1 MSDPISTDSD
11 LAEPIVEVKH
21 LTKHFE
27 LSSRQY
33 GLKNILLHLPQYI
46 HDRRKRNIFTALDD
60 MTFSVRRGE
69 RVGLVGP
76 NGCGKTTLLS
86 VIGGVYRDFEGEVNV
101 RGRVSMMLA
110 LGAGMHPDL
119 SGRENIVLNGVLQ
132 GKTRDEMNALMN
144 DIIAFADIGQF
155 IDAPV
160 YTYSSGMKARLGFG
174 VATAIKPDILL
185 VDEVMAVGDAD
196 FASKC
201 RVRIDGLLARGTTLF
216 LVSHNMN
223 DIRTYCRRVIM
234 IEHGRII
241 EDKETPLYG
250 PVAKKKGSG
259 TDPEIL
265 FGKPVYFRTGSGEGN
280 LFFHEGL
287 SHPEPRGTWTLG
299 RKAVMVLQTTSTA
312 PRLHIQLD
320 CHFFHHPQPVK
331 LSVNGNVAFDGIC
344 GKTGFGF
351 SFCNPGPRKDIRIL
365 FDFPGADSP
374 DSYGISRDRRVLAL
388 FLKSLVVS
396 EENGGS
402 RV

>member
-1 MSDPISTDSD
+1 MSDPIPTDTNMD
-11 LAEPIVEVKH
+11 EPIVEVKH
-21 LTKHFE
+21 LTKRFE

-46 HDRRKRNIFTALDD
+46 HDRRNRNIFTALDD

-69 RVGLVGP
+69 RIGLVGP

-174 VATAIKPDILL
+174 VATAIHPDILL

-196 FASKC
+196 FAAKC
-201 RVRIDGLLARGTTLF
+201 RVRINGLLAGGTTLF

-223 DIRTYCRRVIM
+223 DIRTYCKRVIK

-241 EDKETPLYG
+241 EDKVTPFYG
-250 PVAKKKGSG
+250 PVSKDKGKAL
-259 TDPEIL
+259 PPKIP
-265 FGKPVYFRTGSGEGN
+265 FGKPVYFRTGSAEGN
-280 LFFHEGL
+280 SFFLEGL
-287 SHPEPRGTWTLG
+287 SHAEPRGTWTLG
-299 RKAVMVLQTTSTA
+299 RQAVMTLQTTSRA
-312 PRLHIQLD
+312 PRLHLQFD
-320 CHFFHHPQPVK
+320 CHCFHHPQPVK
-331 LSVNGNVAFDGIC
+331 LSVNGDAAFDGVC
-344 GKTGFGF
+344 RKTGFGF
-351 SFCNPGPRKDIRIL
+351 SFRNPGPGKDIRLIFEL
-365 FDFPGADSP
+365 PGATAP
-374 DSYGISRDRRVLAL
+374 VTYGIRDSRILAL
-388 FLKSLVVS
+388 FLKSLVVTEGT
-396 EENGGS
+396 EEA
-402 RV
+402 

>member
-1 MSDPISTDSD
+1 MSDPMASETNSD
-11 LAEPIVEVKH
+11 EPIVEIKH
-21 LTKHFE
+21 LTKRFE

-46 HDRRKRNIFTALDD
+46 HDRRNRNIFTALDD
-60 MTFSVRRGE
+60 ITFSVKRGE
-69 RVGLVGP
+69 RIGLVGP

-174 VATAIKPDILL
+174 VATAIQPDILL

-196 FASKC
+196 FAAKC
-201 RVRIDGLLARGTTLF
+201 RVRIKGLLASGTTLF

-223 DIRTYCRRVIM
+223 DIRTYCKRVIR
-234 IEHGRII
+234 IEHGRIV
-241 EDKETPLYG
+241 EDKTPSFYG
-250 PVAKKKGSG
+250 PFSKNGG
-259 TDPEIL
+259 TPPRIP
-265 FGKPVYFRTGSGEGN
+265 FGVPVNFRTGSGEGN
-280 LFFHEGL
+280 SFFSEGL
-287 SHPEPRGTWTLG
+287 SHLEPKGTWTSG
-299 RKAVMVLQTTSTA
+299 RRAVMAFQTSSAA
-312 PRLHIQLD
+312 PRLHVRID
-320 CHFFHHPQPVK
+320 CHCFHHPQPVK
-331 LSVNGNVAFDGIC
+331 LSVNGEAAFDGVC
-344 GKTGFGF
+344 GKDGFGF
-351 SFCNPGPRKDIRIL
+351 SFRNPGPGKEVRLL
-365 FDFPGADSP
+365 FDLPGATSP
-374 DSYGISRDRRVLAL
+374 VTYGIRDSRILAL
-388 FLKSLVVS
+388 FLKSLVVA
-396 EENGGS
+396 EDTE
-402 RV
+402 RT